1 MPSRKPIGSNG
12 PRDVLHRL
20 LAHVLERAVELSA
33 HLVVDLGGYA
43 DAAGLGERFQSG
55 GDVDTLAVNILALDD
70 DVTEIDANAQVN
82 ALVGRCAVIALRHLF
97 LNSDRAFD
105 SIDDAPE
112 FGQKPVTH
120 ELEDAAVVF
129 LDFGL

>member
-1 MPSRKPIGSNG
+1 MQIPPGS
-12 PRDVLHRL
+12 
-20 LAHVLERAVELSA
+20 ASA
-33 HLVVDLGGYA
+33 SK
-43 DAAGLGERFQSG
+43 SG
-55 GDVDTLAVNILALDD
+55 GDVDTLAVNVLALDD

-97 LNSDRAFD
+97 LNSDGAFD
-105 SIDDAPE
+105 SIDDTPE